1 MSQHR
6 VRRVVSLAGIA
17 GGFGGAFDLNLT
29 PPGGG
34 TPIPNSVQESEMA
47 VTGTFQARAGT
58 LLDQASQL
66 MTTGMVTTPY
76 QTLQDGQVVSGG
88 GSAGGAPAG
97 WSPDPSTW
105 GSPMDA
111 VAGAQR
117 TASNADQ
124 SAIDA
129 NLEPGVTN
137 GGYINGGDAVDGHW
151 IVNGNGEPAFVTN
164 GNGANGA
171 NGGMKWWHWGLIGAA
186 VLGGGYALT
195 RVFAR

>member
-1 MSQHR
+1 
-6 VRRVVSLAGIA
+6 L
-17 GGFGGAFDLNLT
+17 
-29 PPGGG
+29 
-34 TPIPNSVQESEMA
+34 A

-58 LLDQASQL
+58 LLDKASQL
-66 MTTGMVTTPY
+66 MTTGMVVQPY
-76 QTLQDGQVVSGG
+76 QQLVGGKVVTGTG
-88 GSAGGAPAG
+88 TAGGAPAG

-124 SAIDA
+124 AAIDN
-129 NLEPGVTN
+129 NLDPGVIN
-137 GGYINGGDAVDGHW
+137 GNGYINGGDAVDGQW
-151 IVNGNGEPAFVTN
+151 VVNGNGEPVFVAR
-164 GNGANGA
+164 NGANGA